1 MKTLIARIRER
12 KNKRKALKFLK
23 SLKEDSFA
31 NKKEDNHRQLKKY
44 PRMKKLVV

>member
-1 MKTLIARIRER
+1 MNTLIARIREK

-23 SLKEDSFA
+23 SLKEDSFT
-31 NKKEDNHRQLKKY
+31 NKKENNCRQLKKS